1 VSAPVI
7 ELEGVSFAFDNR
19 QPVLSDVTLAVAPLS
34 FACMIGPNGGGKT
47 TLLKLI
53 LGLLEPTAGRIRV
66 LGTSPQRARHRIGYM
81 SQHAT
86 LDRAFPVRVLDVVL
100 MGRLGPR
107 RAAGP
112 FDRADVAAARS
123 TLERVGLADFE
134 RRPFADLSGGQRQ
147 RVLLARALTSGP
159 ELLLLDEPASGL
171 DQKVERDFFDLLQ
184 ELNRTTTVVLVSHDL
199 GFVQSFVRSVICVHG
214 TVDVHPTNQLDG
226 TTIRELYSG
235 EVRVVRHDHHHPE

>member
-1 VSAPVI
+1 MTTPVI
-7 ELEGVSFAFDNR
+7 ELEGVSFAFDGR
-19 QPVLSDVTLAVAPLS
+19 HPVLSDVTLAVEPLS
-34 FACMIGPNGGGKT
+34 FACVIGPNGGGKT
-47 TLLKLI
+47 TLLRLI
-53 LGLLEPTAGRIRV
+53 LGLIEPTSGRIQV
-66 LGTSPQRARHRIGYM
+66 LGTSPVKARHRIGYM
-81 SQHAT
+81 AQHAT

-107 RAAGP
+107 RVAGP
-112 FDRADVAAARS
+112 FDRADVAAARD
-123 TLERVGLADFE
+123 TLARVGLAGLE

-147 RVLLARALTSGP
+147 RVLLARALTSNP

-199 GFVQSFVRSVICVHG
+199 GFVQAFVRSVICVHG

-226 TTIRELYSG
+226 NTIRELYSG
-235 EVRVVRHDHHHPE
+235 EVRMVRHDHSE

>member
-1 VSAPVI
+1 VSSPVI
-7 ELEGVSFAFDNR
+7 ELERVSFAFDGR
-19 QPVLSDVTLAVAPLS
+19 HPVLDDVSLAIEPLS
-34 FACMIGPNGGGKT
+34 FACVIGPNGGGKT

-66 LGTSPQRARHRIGYM
+66 LGTAPRRARHRIGYM
-81 SQHAT
+81 AQHAT
-86 LDRAFPVRVLDVVL
+86 LDKAFPVRVLDVVL

-107 RAAGP
+107 RLAGR
-112 FDRADVAAARS
+112 FDRADLAAAAA
-123 TLERVGLADFE
+123 TLERVGLTGLE

-147 RVLLARALTSGP
+147 RCCWPGALTASP

-184 ELNRTTTVVLVSHDL
+184 ELNRTTTVILVSHDL

-214 TVDVHPTNQLDG
+214 TVDVHPTNRLDG
-226 TTIRELYSG
+226 STIRELYGG
-235 EVRVVRHDHHHPE
+235 EVRMVRHDHLE

>member
-1 VSAPVI
+1 MSAPVI

-19 QPVLSDVTLAVAPLS
+19 QPVLSGVTLAVEPLS

>member
-1 VSAPVI
+1 MSAPVI

-19 QPVLSDVTLAVAPLS
+19 QPVLSGVTLAVAPLS

>member
-1 VSAPVI
+1 MSAPVI

-66 LGTSPQRARHRIGYM
+66 LGTTPQRARHRIGYM

>member
-47 TLLKLI
+47 TLLKLV

>member
-7 ELEGVSFAFDNR
+7 ELEGVSFAFDGR
-19 QPVLSDVTLAVAPLS
+19 HPVLSDVTLAVEPLS

-53 LGLLEPTAGRIRV
+53 LGLLEPTTGRIRV

-107 RAAGP
+107 RVAGP
-112 FDRADVAAARS
+112 FDRADLAAAS
-123 TLERVGLADFE
+123 GTLELVGLAGLE

-147 RVLLARALTSGP
+147 RVLLARALTSSP

-171 DQKVERDFFDLLQ
+171 DQKVERDFFDLLI

-214 TVDVHPTNQLDG
+214 TVDVHETNQLDG
-226 TTIRELYSG
+226 NTIRELYSG
-235 EVRVVRHDHHHPE
+235 EVRMVRHDHSE

>member
-7 ELEGVSFAFDNR
+7 ELEGVSFAFDGR
-19 QPVLSDVTLAVAPLS
+19 HPVLSDVTLAVEPLS

-53 LGLLEPTAGRIRV
+53 LGLLEPSTGRIRV

-107 RAAGP
+107 RVAGP
-112 FDRADVAAARS
+112 FDRADVAAARD
-123 TLERVGLADFE
+123 TLAGVGLAGWE

-147 RVLLARALTSGP
+147 RVLLARALTSSP

-171 DQKVERDFFDLLQ
+171 DQKVERDFFDLLI

-226 TTIRELYSG
+226 NTIRELYRG
-235 EVRVVRHDHHHPE
+235 EVRKVRHDHSE

>member
-1 VSAPVI
+1 MSAPVI

-19 QPVLSDVTLAVAPLS
+19 QPVLSGVTLAVAPLS

-226 TTIRELYSG
+226 NTIRELYSG
-235 EVRVVRHDHHHPE
+235 EVRMVRHDHSE